1 MTTDPLTRFKDFD
14 LSEVYEIVRIVE
26 VVKGAERYRLEVT
39 KSVSNPNSPYDVK
52 YYRWASVMTHGAD
65 ESVGDDASCF
75 WVETDFPE
83 AQGRSPEDALA
94 FALSVLR

>member
-1 MTTDPLTRFKDFD
+1 MTIDPLTRFKDFE
-14 LSEVYEIVRIVE
+14 LSEAYEIVRIVE
-26 VVKGAERYRLEVT
+26 VVKGTERYRVEVT
-39 KSVSNPNSPYDVK
+39 KSVSNKNAPYDVQ
-52 YYRWASVMTHGAD
+52 YYRWASVMTHGTD
-65 ESVGDDASCF
+65 ESAGDDASCL